1 MANRKRASQKTLN
14 LRHCL
19 KSFEGYKVC
28 PPEITV
34 ARIGERFAKLNLAV
48 RIAFEPAGLVPDIG
62 SYYRCAARL
71 VPDADHD
78 AVLGTTYGKGL
89 TPALSAASGAA
100 EMVERFTAQMNIK
113 NRGKDFELNQA
124 IGLASGKIAGYP
136 KLFSEAA
143 RKFVPSGIEYPVVYR
158 YCTSLISGE
167 ISVYPAVLYRF
178 WQTSQGLAAGNTLEE
193 AVVQGICEV
202 IERSTLRAVLGKGLA
217 RPEIDPE
224 SFDTPLLRKLHSS
237 VKKTGV
243 GIAYFDWSL
252 WGIPVVGALFQN
264 PREPSPQTSR
274 FVVGVATSPTNAA
287 LRCLLEYLQQGNP
300 CLAGPDVSITL
311 LDRWRAE
318 TSGLES
324 VEHTAFTE
332 ALGYNKAL
340 PAIYGRRGAASATEE
355 KYLSELPNVSHRD
368 LLVEI
373 RRMSRAMNDHGLE
386 LWVDDLTLP
395 ALDFPVIRVI
405 PVAHDSSLKNLLNP
419 IIFHNNPSDSRPL
432 KTQIRNVAAWQRTG
446 SRLFKE
452 LAMGRWRSRPNLPRM
467 RRLISRLESHIKDQ
481 DTDCFA
487 HTLHPDVS
495 TVKFLTKLSMAAG
508 DLDRA
513 QQYNEACMITER
525 MDPDVLL
532 DRIWISRKR
541 GDERTAEDCIW
552 LIRQFKPE
560 MDIEAELKHHEVKVF
575 ESNPFDQ
582 CNDDCDGSKGNPLC
596 RECILNYVPIKVW
609 RQSDS

>member
-1 MANRKRASQKTLN
+1 VTDQKQASPKYLN

-100 EMVERFTAQMNIK
+100 EMVERFSTQMNIK
-113 NRGKDFELNQA
+113 NRGKDSEFNRA
-124 IGLASGKIAGYP
+124 AGLGPGEIEGYP
-136 KLFSEAA
+136 ELFPEAA
-143 RKFVPSGIEYPVVYR
+143 KQYVGFGSEYPFVYR
-158 YCTSLISGE
+158 FCTSLISEE
-167 ISVYPAVLYRF
+167 ISVYPAVLYRL

-202 IERSTLRAVLGKGLA
+202 IERSTLRTVLGKGLA
-217 RPEIDPE
+217 RPGIDPE
-224 SFDTPLLRKLHSS
+224 SFDTPLLKKLHSS
-237 VKKTGV
+237 VKRTGV
-243 GIAYFDWSL
+243 RITYFDWSL
-252 WGIPVVGALFQN
+252 WGVPVVGALFQN
-264 PREPSPQTSR
+264 AREPSPQTSR

-287 LRCLLEYLQQGNP
+287 LRSLLEYLQQGNP
-300 CLAGPDVSITL
+300 CLIGVDVPEKL
-311 LDRWRAE
+311 LGRWRVE
-318 TSGLES
+318 TSGLET
-324 VEHTAFTE
+324 VEHTPFTE
-332 ALGYNKAL
+332 ALCYNKAL
-340 PAIYGRRGAASATEE
+340 PSLYGRRGAASATEG
-355 KYLSELPNVSHRD
+355 KALSELPNVSHRD

-373 RRMSRAMNDHGLE
+373 QSMTRAMNDHGLE

-395 ALDFPVIRVI
+395 ALDFPVIRII
-405 PVAHDSSLKNLLNP
+405 PVVHDSSLKNLLNP

-432 KTQIRNVAAWQRTG
+432 KTQIRNVAAWHRTG
-446 SRLFKE
+446 SLLFKE
-452 LAMGRWRSRPNLPRM
+452 LAMGNWRSRPNLPRM
-467 RRLISRLESHIKDQ
+467 LRLMSRLESHIKDQ
-481 DTDCFA
+481 DMDCFA
-487 HTLHPDVS
+487 HVLHPDIS
-495 TVKFLTKLSMAAG
+495 TVKFLTKLSIAAG

-513 QQYNEACMITER
+513 QKYNEACMITER

-560 MDIEAELKHHEVKVF
+560 LDIKAELKHHKDKVF
-575 ESNPFDQ
+575 ESNPFDR
-582 CNDDCDGSKGNPLC
+582 CNDDCAGNKGNPLC

>member
-1 MANRKRASQKTLN
+1 LN

-48 RIAFEPAGLVPDIG
+48 RIAFEPAGFVPDIG
-62 SYYRCAARL
+62 SYYRCVARL
-71 VPDADHD
+71 VPDADRN

-100 EMVERFTAQMNIK
+100 EMVERFTSQMNIK
-113 NRGKDFELNQA
+113 YRGKDIEFDQA
-124 IGLASGKIAGYP
+124 IGLGSGKIAGYP
-136 KLFSEAA
+136 KLFPEAV
-143 RKFVPSGIEYPVVYR
+143 RQFVPSGIEYPIVYR

-167 ISVYPAVLYRF
+167 TSIYPAVLYRL

-202 IERSTLRAVLGKGLA
+202 IERSTLRTVLSRGLA
-217 RPEIDPE
+217 RPGIDPE

-237 VKKTGV
+237 VKQTGV
-243 GIAYFDWSL
+243 RITYFDWSL
-252 WGIPVVGALFQN
+252 WAIPVVGALFQN

-300 CLAGPDVSITL
+300 CLIGVDVPEKL
-311 LDRWRAE
+311 LSRWRVE
-318 TSGLES
+318 TSGLET
-324 VEHTAFTE
+324 VEHTPFTE
-332 ALGYNKAL
+332 ALCYNKAL
-340 PAIYGRRGAASATEE
+340 PSIYGRKGAASATEE
-355 KYLSELPNVSHRD
+355 KALSELPNVSHRD
-368 LLVEI
+368 LLLEI
-373 RRMSRAMNDHGLE
+373 QRMTRALNDHGLE

-395 ALDFPVIRVI
+395 ALGFPVIRVI

-432 KTQIRNVAAWQRTG
+432 KNQIRNVAAWHRTG

-452 LAMGRWRSRPNLPRM
+452 LAMSHWRSRSNLPRM
-467 RRLISRLESHIKDQ
+467 RRLMSRLESHIEDQ

-495 TVKFLTKLSMAAG
+495 TVKFLTKLSIATG

-513 QQYNEACMITER
+513 QKYNEACMITER

-532 DRIWISRKR
+532 DRIWIARKK
-541 GDERTAEDCIW
+541 GDVRTAEDYIW

-560 MDIEAELKHHEVKVF
+560 LDIEAGLKLYEGKVF
-575 ESNPFDQ
+575 ESNPFDR
-582 CNDDCDGSKGNPLC
+582 CNDDCAGNKGNPLC
-596 RECILNYVPIKVW
+596 RECILNYVPIEVW